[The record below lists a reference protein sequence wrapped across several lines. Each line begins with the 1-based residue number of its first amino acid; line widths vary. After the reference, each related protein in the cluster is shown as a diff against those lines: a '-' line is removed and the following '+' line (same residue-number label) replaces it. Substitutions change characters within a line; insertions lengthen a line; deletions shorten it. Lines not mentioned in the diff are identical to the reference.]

1 MSHMASVR
9 ATIVDGD
16 NTLWKGGAIAGIG
29 ASLILQEL
37 RRLHFSSVINVMA
50 AERGIS
56 KVLRKYSGIEGKLM
70 GQELLYQMLASSGIA
85 RRDDLSRFAAN
96 YIRNN
101 AVGSVCNIVSAE
113 LYKGNPVFLVTASG
127 TSAAMF
133 ARSGLFNIPLTD
145 FRSNVELFNGPG
157 VLIGFRSEITSGA
170 EKLDAAEQMLNAY
183 GLRIRDCQVIGDS
196 ELDLPLMKASLR
208 PIASPFATERVR
220 ELCKIILPRK

>member
-1 MSHMASVR
+1 MASVR

-101 AVGSVCNIVSAE
+101 AVGSVCKTLSPQSFTRAILSSSSQ
-113 LYKGNPVFLVTASG
+113 P
-127 TSAAMF
+127 AAHPQPC
-133 ARSGLFNIPLTD
+133 LP
-145 FRSNVELFNGPG
+145 E
-157 VLIGFRSEITSGA
+157 
-170 EKLDAAEQMLNAY
+170 AAY
-183 GLRIRDCQVIGDS
+183 SIYH
-196 ELDLPLMKASLR
+196 
-208 PIASPFATERVR
+208 
-220 ELCKIILPRK
+220 